1 MPSPIVVEELHNDIQ
16 RALATTVNEM
26 LAEGLRGDDAL
37 DRIFEDIQPAVL
49 FHPDVR
55 PYSKFY
61 GQFIYIFLSLGVNVD
76 SRRSYPIIKALACVY
91 P

>member
-16 RALATTVNEM
+16 RSLETAVNEM

-37 DRIFEDIQPAVL
+37 DRIVEDFQPAVL

-55 PYSKFY
+55 PYS
-61 GQFIYIFLSLGVNVD
+61 IL
-76 SRRSYPIIKALACVY
+76 
-91 P
+91 